1 MGRAVP
7 MYTYRPDLFGISP
20 RCLWHFPAHGMAI
33 QYLGLGDFRSIF
45 HLIAAD
51 LTQGLPLFHSSA
63 PFLALIPS
71 AILSSSST
79 MRHMGT
85 SMPPN
90 SCPRAGL
97 SAWGHTQSVPI
108 SVGIEMC
115 RAQELRG
122 LVSGMGLIPRV
133 PNPALQYAPV
143 L

>member
-1 MGRAVP
+1 
-7 MYTYRPDLFGISP
+7 MYPYRPDLLGISP
-20 RCLWHFPAHGMAI
+20 RCLWHFPAHGMAV

-90 SCPRAGL
+90 SCPRESGWLICRGSHSNCPHL
-97 SAWGHTQSVPI
+97 SGNRDVQGS
-108 SVGIEMC
+108 
-115 RAQELRG
+115 ELRG
-122 LVSGMGLIPRV
+122 LVSGMGLILHV